1 MTRPSASLFARI
13 VHELTTLSRDSVKVY
28 LTLMRVMIPAIIAVK
43 LLDMAGATQ
52 WLAWLLS
59 PAMHLVGLPESMG
72 IVWATTLVTNIYTAM
87 AIFFTVSATE
97 SLTVAQ
103 VTVLSTMMLIA
114 HALPVEG
121 AIAKAAGMSWRMTI
135 ALRVG
140 GAMVLGGLLNLA
152 YRATGSLQQTNV
164 LQWQPDAPDP
174 GLLSWALGQLQVIA
188 MILPIIAVLMLLLR
202 VLRLIGV
209 ERLLHVL
216 LSPLLKAIGIGRQAA
231 NTTIIGLMLGISY
244 GGGLLIR
251 EAKSGAIAKRD
262 ILLTL
267 AFLNLCH
274 SLIEDTLVM
283 MLLGADLSG
292 ILWARLAFSLLVI
305 GVIARLMPQ
314 ESAAPKRA
322 LSS

>member
-231 NTTIIGLMLGISY
+231 NTTIIGIMLGISY

-251 EAKSGAIAKRD
+251 EAKSGTIAKRD

>member
-1 MTRPSASLFARI
+1 MTRPSAPLFARI

-140 GAMVLGGLLNLA
+140 GAMVLGGLLNLL

-231 NTTIIGLMLGISY
+231 NTTIIGIMLGISY

-251 EAKSGAIAKRD
+251 EAKSGAVGKRD